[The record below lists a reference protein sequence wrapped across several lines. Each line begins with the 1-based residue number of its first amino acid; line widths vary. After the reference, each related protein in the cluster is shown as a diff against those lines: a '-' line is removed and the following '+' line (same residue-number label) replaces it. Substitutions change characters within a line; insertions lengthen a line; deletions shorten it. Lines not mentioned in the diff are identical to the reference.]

1 MADNVVDY
9 PDTTGDNKD
18 GDVSNE
24 DYWEIMYRWTQS
36 LVTPMTF
43 HSNTYPDY
51 TMGLNGEPSKQ
62 RWLLRVKKYGEDH
75 PEREYQ
81 NLVDDFIAEQYNL
94 LTPVQLLRTK
104 ATLLRINE
112 DPELTEMRENVRNDP
127 TNEEAVQKLEA
138 AIMNITLQA
147 EMGDDVV
154 SEIVDMTN
162 NNTVVV
168 EDYYDIV
175 VKDDSTTTTPT
186 TTTSTSIVDLESQF
200 NCEKLNPEDYS
211 DAEEEANMTETFIR
225 NVDNE
230 DLSTDEESDI
240 NRFGTAFINLYN
252 GEEDS
257 DKEEDPDPRGDVLWT
272 TARNLANRD
281 SSDEEEYHDTQ
292 EDVDFRN
299 EMTEVD

>member
-1 MADNVVDY
+1 MADNLVEISEI
-9 PDTTGDNKD
+9 TEDNK
-18 GDVSNE
+18 GEIVSNE

-51 TMGLNGEPSKQ
+51 TMGLNGEPSKK
-62 RWLLRVKKYGEDH
+62 RWLERVKKYGEDH

-127 TNEEAVQKLEA
+127 TDEEAVQKLEA
-138 AIMNITLQA
+138 AIMNITLEA
-147 EMGDDVV
+147 EWGDGTVAEVVDV
-154 SEIVDMTN
+154 TN
-162 NNTVVV
+162 DNSIVV
-168 EDYYDIV
+168 EDD
-175 VKDDSTTTTPT
+175 TTTITT
-186 TTTSTSIVDLESQF
+186 TTTSTSTVDFESQF
-200 NCEKLNPEDYS
+200 NCEKINPEDYS

-230 DLSTDEESDI
+230 DSSTDEESAI
-240 NRFGTAFINLYN
+240 NKLGTDVINLVNYD
-252 GEEDS
+252 EDS
-257 DKEEDPDPRGDVLWT
+257 EPEYDVVNTMVRNFVNEDHSFDSDEKEE
-272 TARNLANRD
+272 
-281 SSDEEEYHDTQ
+281 EEEFHDTQ
-292 EDVDFRN
+292 RH
-299 EMTEVD
+299 